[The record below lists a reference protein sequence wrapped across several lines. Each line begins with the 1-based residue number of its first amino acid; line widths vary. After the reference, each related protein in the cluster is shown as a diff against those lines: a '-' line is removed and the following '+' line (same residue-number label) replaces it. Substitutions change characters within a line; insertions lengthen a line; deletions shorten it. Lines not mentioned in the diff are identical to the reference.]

1 MKKLIAI
8 LCIAAMLFSF
18 SACAF
23 AEAATKEYVTFSAEN
38 VDESLYDGH
47 WVELSELID
56 MYLPTDWI
64 GADITEDDVADGL
77 YCLIANPDMSA
88 YVSLVIAD
96 ADTVAEWGV
105 TNMDELAALFVESG
119 YEDAEVIIIND
130 ITTVVYTD
138 TDNDTCDIMI
148 SLDDGSIAD
157 ISLYPNSDETM
168 TDSFV
173 NMLYSIK
180 AAE

>member
-18 SACAF
+18 SACAS
-23 AEAATKEYVTFSAEN
+23 ADAATKEYVTFSAEN

-47 WVELSELID
+47 WVELCELID
-56 MYLPTDWI
+56 MYLPTDWVEI
-64 GADITEDDVADGL
+64 ELTEDDIDAGL
-77 YCLIANPDMSA
+77 YCIMANTDMTA
-88 YVSLVIAD
+88 YVSIVIAD
-96 ADTVAEWGV
+96 ADTVAEWNV
-105 TNMDELAALFVESG
+105 STMDELAALFVESG

-138 TDNDTCDIMI
+138 TDNDSCDIMI
-148 SLDDGSIAD
+148 GLDNGGIVD